1 MIEQWSRLQ
10 LALTTCFNEDVTFT
24 EGIEN
29 PFLKRLMN
37 IITDSSAGQNDI
49 FAGYA
54 DALRAAQANGIEEPW
69 LPCPPTITDMPH
81 PLWGLVKSVA
91 GQTLSLSVDMHLDS
105 TKATY
110 QCKTRRNLLQP
121 EMDPALKNLLVDTP
135 HTHYRGFGQQAAI
148 RTLLTSDINST
159 LVINLP
165 TSCGKSL
172 ITQIQAISAPACSL
186 TLVIVPTV
194 ALAIEQADLMR
205 DMLRKAEQD
214 HGGSYAWVGGQDQ
227 TTRQTLKERLKN
239 GTQRALFCSPEAAK
253 SSLVPVLFELA
264 KNNLIGAVI
273 IDEAHLIDQWGAEFR
288 PDFQLIAPLIRSLK
302 AQPDCRFRTLLLSAT
317 WSQNTRDV
325 IVEQFRADDSEL
337 IEITANFLR
346 PEPEYFVHTE
356 PNPASHKQRVEQL
369 LMSLPRPLILYC
381 TTQEEA
387 ESWYQRLQ
395 LQQYHRVGLF
405 HGDTET
411 LARRK
416 LISQWAN
423 DQLDIM
429 IATSAFGV
437 GMNKSNVR
445 TIIHAAVPE
454 NIDRYYQ
461 ECGRAGRDG
470 KACQAHL
477 VWHPAQMETAE
488 SLSVEKLIS
497 VEKGFLRWKAMFE
510 QRQPSDIANYC
521 ISLDTKPD
529 HIDYQGDRN
538 QAWNRRTLLLM
549 QRTGLIELVFAAPEL
564 PESLREGGEKNDQ
577 AIRGWFANYYSQV
590 HIRHCNDSH
599 LSEEY
604 WNNFV
609 EKARR
614 EELNKRRAAFTLLRE
629 WLKDLEPS
637 LCQVLRKFYI
647 YQNNEPELTCGGCPG
662 CRAQGKASFSPTVGT
677 DVKILQST
685 PKKKAR
691 FVGAEKKVYYSE
703 EMDIRTLLS
712 ELRVTL
718 RHLIGSGNYETIRT
732 DKVNFIHLER
742 ALDSVSRFWSVQ
754 KLAAPTSNGAEIVIV
769 ANTATALPTLPAS
782 RYERIIIA
790 PQHLADPLHPY
801 RKWWDSAENSLPLD
815 TFIRQSQYVN
825 HQ

>member
-1 MIEQWSRLQ
+1 MTEQWSRLQ
-10 LALTTCFNEDVTFT
+10 LALTTYFTDDVTFK

-29 PFLKRLMN
+29 PFFQRLMN
-37 IITDSSAGQNDI
+37 IIIDPSAGLNDI

-54 DALRAAQANGIEEPW
+54 DALRAAHVSGIADPW
-69 LPCPPTITDMPH
+69 LPSPPALTETPT
-81 PLWGLVKSVA
+81 PLWGLVKSLA
-91 GQTLSLSVDMHLDS
+91 GQTLSLSADVDLTN

-110 QCKTRRNLLQP
+110 QHRTRRNLLQP

-148 RTLLTSDINST
+148 RTLLTSEANST
-159 LVINLP
+159 LVVNLP

-172 ITQIQAISAPACSL
+172 LTQIQAISAPYGSL

-194 ALAIEQADLMR
+194 ALAIEQADFMR

-214 HGGSYAWVGGQDQ
+214 HGGCYAWFGGQDL
-227 TTRQTLKERLKN
+227 TTRKTLKERLRD
-239 GTQRALFCSPEAAK
+239 GSQRVLFCSPEAAK

-264 KNNLIGAVI
+264 KNNMIGAVV

-302 AQPDCRFRTLLLSAT
+302 AQTACRFRTLLLSAT

-325 IVEQFRADDSEL
+325 IVEQFRSKDSEL

-346 PEPEYFVHTE
+346 PEPEYFVHA
-356 PNPASHKQRVEQL
+356 ASSEVAHQQL
-369 LMSLPRPLILYC
+369 VGQLMMSLPRPLILYC

-387 ESWYQRLQ
+387 ENWHQRLLAQ
-395 LQQYHRVGLF
+395 NFHRIGLF
-405 HGDTET
+405 HGGTET
-411 LARRK
+411 LARKK

-437 GMNKSNVR
+437 GMNKSDVR
-445 TIIHAAVPE
+445 TVIHAAIPE
-454 NIDRYYQ
+454 NLDRYYQ

-477 VWHPAQMETAE
+477 VWHKDQMETAK

-497 VEKGFLRWKAMFE
+497 VEKGFLRWKAMFD
-510 QRQPSDIANYC
+510 QSQPSDIASYC

-529 HIDYQGDRN
+529 HIDYQGEKN

-549 QRTGLIELVFAAPEL
+549 QRTGLIELVFAAPSL
-564 PESLREGGEKNDQ
+564 PDNLREGGEENDL
-577 AIRGWFANYYSQV
+577 AIRDWFASYYSKV

-599 LSEEY
+599 HSVTY
-604 WNNFV
+604 WNTFV
-609 EKARR
+609 EKARQ
-614 EELNKRRAAFTLLRE
+614 EELGKRRAAFTQ
-629 WLKDLEPS
+629 LKTWILDPRPS
-637 LCQVLRKFYI
+637 LCLILRKFYL
-647 YQNNEPELTCGGCPG
+647 YQHHAPELTCGGCPG
-662 CRAQGKASFSPTVGT
+662 CRDHGKGAFSPTIGA
-677 DVKILQST
+677 DVEILRAT
-685 PKKKAR
+685 PKKRAR
-691 FVGAEKKVYYSE
+691 FLGTEKKVYYSE
-703 EMDIRTLLS
+703 ELDIRDLLS
-712 ELRVTL
+712 ELRVPL
-718 RHLIGSGNYETIRT
+718 RQLIGSGDYETIRA
-732 DKVNFIHLER
+732 DKADFRYLER

-754 KLAAPTSNGAEIVIV
+754 KLAAPTSDGAEIVIV
-769 ANTATALPTLPAS
+769 ANTATALPKLPAS

-790 PQHLADPLHPY
+790 PQHLVDPLHPY
-801 RKWWDSAENSLPLD
+801 RKWWDSARNAQPLD
-815 TFIRQSQYVN
+815 TFIRQLQHVN

>member
-1 MIEQWSRLQ
+1 MTEQWSRLQ

-37 IITDSSAGQNDI
+37 IIIDPSAGSNDI

-54 DALRAAQANGIEEPW
+54 DALRAAQVSGIENPW
-69 LPCPPTITDMPH
+69 LPSPPALTETPA
-81 PLWGLVKSVA
+81 PLWGLVKSIA
-91 GQTLSLSVDMHLDS
+91 GQTLSLSADVDLTN

-110 QCKTRRNLLQP
+110 QRRTRRNLLQP

-148 RTLLTSDINST
+148 RTLLTSESNST

-172 ITQIQAISAPACSL
+172 ITQIQAISAPFGSL

-194 ALAIEQADLMR
+194 ALAIEQADFMR
-205 DMLRKAEQD
+205 DMLRKADQD
-214 HGGSYAWVGGQDQ
+214 HGGSYAWVGGQDL
-227 TTRQTLKERLKN
+227 TTRKTLKDRLRE
-239 GTQRALFCSPEAAK
+239 GSQRVLFCSPEAAK

-264 KNNLIGAVI
+264 KNNLIGAIV

-302 AQPDCRFRTLLLSAT
+302 AQSGCRFRTLLLSAT

-346 PEPEYFVHTE
+346 PEPEYFVHAE
-356 PNPASHKQRVEQL
+356 HNPTAHQQRVEQL
-369 LMSLPRPLILYC
+369 LMTLPRPLILYC

-387 ESWYQRLQ
+387 ENWHHRLQ
-395 LQQYHRVGLF
+395 QQHYQRVGLF

-411 LARRK
+411 LARKK
-416 LISQWAN
+416 LISQWAS

-445 TIIHAAVPE
+445 TVIHAAIPE

-477 VWHPAQMETAE
+477 VWYKAQMDTAE
-488 SLSVEKLIS
+488 NLSVEKLIS
-497 VEKGFLRWKAMFE
+497 VEKGYLRWKAMFE
-510 QRQPSDIANYC
+510 QHQPSDIASYC

-529 HIDYQGDRN
+529 HIDYQSDRN

-564 PESLREGGEKNDQ
+564 PESLRKGEEEDDQ
-577 AIRGWFANYYSQV
+577 AIRYWFANYYSKV

-599 LSEEY
+599 HSEDY
-604 WNNFV
+604 WNTFV
-609 EKARR
+609 DKARR
-614 EELNKRRAAFTLLRE
+614 EELTKRRAAFTLLKT
-629 WLKDLEPS
+629 WILAPHPS
-637 LCQVLRKFYI
+637 LCQILRKFYI
-647 YQNNEPELTCGGCPG
+647 YQHHTPELTCGGCPG
-662 CRAQGKASFSPTVGT
+662 CREQGKGSFSPTVGA

-685 PKKKAR
+685 PKKRAR
-691 FVGAEKKVYYSE
+691 FAGAEKKVYYSE
-703 EMDIRTLLS
+703 ELDIRSLLS
-712 ELRVTL
+712 ELRVPL
-718 RHLIGSGNYETIRT
+718 RQLIGSGDYETIRA
-732 DKVNFIHLER
+732 DKADFRHLER

-754 KLAAPTSNGAEIVIV
+754 KLAAPTSDSTEIVIV
-769 ANTATALPTLPAS
+769 ANTATVLPELPAS

-790 PQHLADPLHPY
+790 PQHLVDPLHTY
-801 RKWWDSAENSLPLD
+801 RKWWESAGNAQPLD
-815 TFIRQSQYVN
+815 TFIRQIQHVN